1 MPSPAE
7 IDTDG
12 LEERIGALANLV
24 GEIADRVRAAELAT
38 GDEKTAKELRRA
50 MEAVAKHDPRLESRL
65 TNRIDVLADRLG
77 TLASAVSTT
86 SSELARRDGE
96 LAALRRELERGS
108 AQIQAFGQEVAGGG
122 SAAEIDKLRKTVA
135 SLSTEHSPRKAD
147 EQVVRLGGKV
157 DYLTERVDTLAKTVA
172 ATAAGLAGR
181 DGDLATL
188 RQKLDERARRLEQG
202 ILELGQ
208 RPAEA
213 GLGRRLEDLEAEVEQ
228 SMAGMGE
235 KQAAVEHRIAAHEVA
250 LTGSAREA
258 ARIGE
263 LGLGLAELT
272 GRQETAERDREN
284 DLVRVTALELDRRT
298 STNADVES
306 VREAIA
312 SLLDDVERDRAT
324 VETRLDTM
332 ARDRSEQ
339 AAEIGHA
346 SRAVANQLEGLVE
359 RIERVEHLQVAGATE
374 TTRLSAEWAAR
385 IEAVTSLEAQL
396 QSLAESVA
404 EAARGAESEDGAGL
418 TELDARLQAVERAGV
433 DVAAEITRVSASWS
447 TGLER
452 IAAKIDDSAATALD
466 ATSRDAQTERILTE
480 LGTRLDAIVHERQ
493 TVAAQIAMASEN
505 EVAELRTLIAG
516 FRTRLAPVD
525 LESPG
530 PPYVGGRLDEL
541 ARRLDSIG
549 DVGPDQELESGA
561 GEGRLRLELRALEL
575 RAERTEKAAQQNRD
589 AVLAQLDSARG
600 PDRVTF
606 PEARGRADRP
616 LELRGSR
623 PSRGRATSRCRGVK
637 TA

>member
-7 IDTDG
+7 IDADG
-12 LEERIGALANLV
+12 LEERIGALASLV
-24 GEIADRVRAAELAT
+24 GEIADRVRAAELAS

-108 AQIQAFGQEVAGGG
+108 AQLQAFGQEIARGG

-213 GLGRRLEDLEAEVEQ
+213 GLGRRLEDLEAEVKQ

-250 LTGSAREA
+250 LAGSAREA

-263 LGLGLAELT
+263 LGLGLAELA
-272 GRQETAERDREN
+272 GRHETAERDREN

-298 STNADVES
+298 STNAGVES

-312 SLLDDVERDRAT
+312 SLVDDVERDRAT
-324 VETRLDTM
+324 VESRLDTM
-332 ARDRSEQ
+332 ARDHSEQ

-346 SRAVANQLEGLVE
+346 SRAVASQLEGLVE
-359 RIERVEHLQVAGATE
+359 RIERVERVEHLRVAGATE

-447 TGLER
+447 TELEK

-466 ATSRDAQTERILTE
+466 AASRDAQTERILTE

-525 LESPG
+525 LESHG

-549 DVGPDQELESGA
+549 DVGPDQELEPGA

-575 RAERTEKAAQQNRD
+575 RAERTEKTAHQNRD
-589 AVLAQLDSARG
+589 AVLAQLDLLAGQMESRFQRLETEPAD
-600 PDRVTF
+600 PSSSE
-606 PEARGRADRP
+606 EAGQAEVVP
-616 LELRGSR
+616 LRG
-623 PSRGRATSRCRGVK
+623 AEV
-637 TA
+637 

>member
-1 MPSPAE
+1 M
-7 IDTDG
+7 
-12 LEERIGALANLV
+12 
-24 GEIADRVRAAELAT
+24 
-38 GDEKTAKELRRA
+38 
-50 MEAVAKHDPRLESRL
+50 
-65 TNRIDVLADRLG
+65 
-77 TLASAVSTT
+77 
-86 SSELARRDGE
+86 
-96 LAALRRELERGS
+96 
-108 AQIQAFGQEVAGGG
+108 
-122 SAAEIDKLRKTVA
+122 
-135 SLSTEHSPRKAD
+135 
-147 EQVVRLGGKV
+147 
-157 DYLTERVDTLAKTVA
+157 
-172 ATAAGLAGR
+172 
-181 DGDLATL
+181 
-188 RQKLDERARRLEQG
+188 
-202 ILELGQ
+202 
-208 RPAEA
+208 
-213 GLGRRLEDLEAEVEQ
+213 
-228 SMAGMGE
+228 
-235 KQAAVEHRIAAHEVA
+235 
-250 LTGSAREA
+250 
-258 ARIGE
+258 
-263 LGLGLAELT
+263 
-272 GRQETAERDREN
+272 
-284 DLVRVTALELDRRT
+284 ELDRRT

-404 EAARGAESEDGAGL
+404 EAARGAENEDGAGL

-447 TGLER
+447 TELER

-541 ARRLDSIG
+541 AAGSTRSATLARIRNSSPARVRVAYGSSCALSSFARSAPKRRLNRIGMRFSRSSIC
-549 DVGPDQELESGA
+549 S
-561 GEGRLRLELRALEL
+561 RA
-575 RAERTEKAAQQNRD
+575 RSSH
-589 AVLAQLDSARG
+589 VS
-600 PDRVTF
+600 
-606 PEARGRADRP
+606 
-616 LELRGSR
+616 RGSR
-623 PSRGRATSRCRGVK
+623 QSRPTPRAPRKPAKPRSCHFAVQRCEDRLMRS
-637 TA
+637 